1 MQVQEEYELNIYIDG
16 LNIFEAPGV
25 IFLGGEITE
34 SICSPIP
41 TCKMKL
47 SIPLGWLDG
56 RSIVDG
62 TIFLIEIKNEDMNL
76 YESMKFR
83 IFNVTKI
90 RINQD
95 FAEIEI
101 DGILNFYDGYKDG
114 NPYNQYSSS
123 ADVFRNAAAMTG
135 IECDVDDTND
145 EQLWVAGENNLY
157 QFLMKTATHGWA
169 DETSAMI
176 WCIDRH
182 KILLYK
188 NLTTLFRTRS
198 NNIGTFIQLPH
209 PESEDKV
216 YGYTQAEVSIQAG
229 YENLI
234 NHGYGGEDRYFDLL
248 TYEWTDV
255 SAKKVVAESNLIN
268 ISKELSQGL
277 SQSWFP
283 FDVGNF
289 HKNYW
294 KAKLQNNRILS
305 TYSTYVNIACSYFMP
320 YRLCQIVR
328 FNFTDAQDIENRV
341 KSLSGIF
348 SICAIKIE
356 FCTSSI
362 TCNLQL
368 VMQGLNGTTAR
379 EVY

>member
-1 MQVQEEYELNIYIDG
+1 MLPVYR
-16 LNIFEAPGV
+16 
-25 IFLGGEITE
+25 
-34 SICSPIP
+34 C
-41 TCKMKL
+41 
-47 SIPLGWLDG
+47 
-56 RSIVDG
+56 
-62 TIFLIEIKNEDMNL
+62 
-76 YESMKFR
+76 
-83 IFNVTKI
+83 
-90 RINQD
+90 
-95 FAEIEI
+95 
-101 DGILNFYDGYKDG
+101 GI
-114 NPYNQYSSS
+114 
-123 ADVFRNAAAMTG
+123 
-135 IECDVDDTND
+135 
-145 EQLWVAGENNLY
+145 
-157 QFLMKTATHGWA
+157 
-169 DETSAMI
+169 
-176 WCIDRH
+176 
-182 KILLYK
+182 
-188 NLTTLFRTRS
+188 
-198 NNIGTFIQLPH
+198 
-209 PESEDKV
+209 
-216 YGYTQAEVSIQAG
+216 
-229 YENLI
+229 
-234 NHGYGGEDRYFDLL
+234 
-248 TYEWTDV
+248 
-255 SAKKVVAESNLIN
+255 IN

>member
-1 MQVQEEYELNIYIDG
+1 MKVQEEYDLNIYIDG

-25 IFLGGEITE
+25 IFSGGEITE
-34 SICSPIP
+34 AICNPVP
-41 TCKMKL
+41 TCKLNL
-47 SIPLGWLDG
+47 SIPLGWLDE

-83 IFNVTKI
+83 VFNINKI

-95 FAEIEI
+95 FAEVQIE
-101 DGILNFYDGYKDG
+101 GILNFYDGYMDG
-114 NPYNQYSSS
+114 NRYNQYSSS
-123 ADVFRNAAAMTG
+123 ADVFRNAAALTG
-135 IECDVDDTND
+135 IESEIDDTND

-176 WCIDRH
+176 WCMDRH

-188 NLTTLFRTRS
+188 NLTTMFRTRS
-198 NNIGTFIQLPH
+198 NTIGTFLQLPH
-209 PESEDKV
+209 PESEQKV
-216 YGYTQAEVSIQAG
+216 YGYTQAEASVQAG

-234 NHGYGGEDRYFDLL
+234 NGGYGGEDRYFDILS
-248 TYEWTDV
+248 YEWKDV
-255 SAKKVVAESNLIN
+255 SAKKVIAESNLIN
-268 ISKELSQGL
+268 ISKELSRGL
-277 SQSWFP
+277 AQSWYP

-289 HKNYW
+289 HENYW
-294 KAKLQNNRILS
+294 KAKIQNNRILS
-305 TYSTYVNIACSYFMP
+305 TYSTYINVACSYFMP

-328 FNFTDAQDIENRV
+328 FNFTDSQDIENRV
-341 KSLSGIF
+341 RIVSGIF
-348 SICAIKIE
+348 AICAIKIK
-356 FCTSSI
+356 FTTASL